1 MSVYVVDVQHQMH
14 TCPGNPKPHAWDT
27 RRTVVE
33 VIETGPCLAPVRQPV
48 TDRLVDCKTVRRLHE
63 QCDNCR
69 TIVQVRNVTYT
80 THTTVRAGTS
90 PARLD
95 LPRRPCP
102 TCRQPMAGQLT
113 RHILC
118 APASARRAA

>member
-1 MSVYVVDVQHQMH
+1 MSVYVVDVHHQMH
-14 TCPGNPKPHAWDT
+14 TCPGNRKPHPWDT

-33 VIETGPCLAPVRQPV
+33 VIETGPCLAPVTVPGSAAQ
-48 TDRLVDCKTVRRLHE
+48 VDCKTVRRHHE

-69 TIVQVRNVTYT
+69 ITVQVRNITYT
-80 THTTVRAGTS
+80 THTTVRAASAPT
-90 PARLD
+90 RVE

-102 TCRQPMAGQLT
+102 TCGQPMAGQLT

-118 APASARRAA
+118 APVTARRAA